1 MSKSSSLRLYGLIGY
16 PVKHSLSPAM
26 HNAAFK
32 ALGIN
37 AAYRLFEVKP
47 QELASFLLDPQTKI
61 TDTSGKTIYAGDI
74 LGFNITIPH
83 KVKAKEILMA
93 QEAEKKLIQKINK
106 AKKKESSVSSN
117 KWYTLVAGAINTVKK
132 GYQPRNTDVS
142 GFLKSLK
149 VDLNFNTKDKS
160 VLVIGCGGAG
170 RAVIAGLSY
179 GQKKVKK
186 IYIYEKDKKAISLAK
201 SHFHQF
207 PAVSRKLKFIACEQM
222 PQAIKKCQLLV
233 NTSPVGMKDDSF
245 SIIKKD
251 LLHKGL
257 SVYDLI
263 YNRQTKLIKDAL
275 ILGLPAASGQGM
287 LLYQGA
293 AAFSFWVEEPAPIEV
308 MRSALNKEL
317 KKI

>member
-1 MSKSSSLRLYGLIGY
+1 MNKSSSLRLYGLIGY

-47 QELASFLLDPQTKI
+47 QDLNSFLLNPQTKI
-61 TDTSGKTIYAGDI
+61 TDTSGKTFCAGDI
-74 LGFNITIPH
+74 QGFNITIPH
-83 KVKAKEILMA
+83 KIKAKEILMPQSA
-93 QEAEKKLIQKINK
+93 KIRG
-106 AKKKESSVSSN
+106 STFSSN
-117 KWYTLVAGAINTVKK
+117 KWYTLISGAINTVKK
-132 GYQPRNTDVS
+132 GYPPRNTDVS

-149 VDLNFNTKDKS
+149 VDLGFNTKDKS
-160 VLVIGCGGAG
+160 VLLIGCGGAG

-179 GQKKVKK
+179 GQRKVKK
-186 IYIYEKDKKAISLAK
+186 IYIYEKDKEAVSSAK
-201 SHFHQF
+201 SHFERF
-207 PAVSRKLKFIACEQM
+207 SAVSRKLKFITAEQM
-222 PQAIKKCQLLV
+222 PKVIKKCHLLV
-233 NTSPVGMKDDSF
+233 NASPVGMKDDKV
-245 SIIKKD
+245 SIVKKE
-251 LLHKGL
+251 LLHKKL

-263 YNRQTKLIKDAL
+263 YNRKTKLVKDAL
-275 ILGLPAASGQGM
+275 SLGLPAASGQGM

-293 AAFSFWVEEPAPIEV
+293 AAFSFWTEEPAPVEV